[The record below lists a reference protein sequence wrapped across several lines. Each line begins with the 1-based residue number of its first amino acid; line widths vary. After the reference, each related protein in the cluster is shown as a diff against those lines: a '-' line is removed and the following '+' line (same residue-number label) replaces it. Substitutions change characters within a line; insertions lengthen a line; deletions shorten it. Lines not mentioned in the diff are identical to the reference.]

1 MTRKIT
7 VTERQILLKTARQ
20 AIEMTLRGEE
30 LPPINREE
38 LPPELLEPGA
48 CFVTLIKAGQL
59 RGCVGSIEAAQALI
73 QDVRD
78 RAVGAAFGDPRF
90 PSLTAPELENLEIE
104 ISTLTKP
111 EPLFYDT
118 QEDLVRKLRVGVD
131 GVILKGQFRRATFLP
146 QVWEKL
152 QDPELFLS
160 RLCQKM
166 GLAPDAWRYNKLEV
180 DIYQVEKFSER
191 EILRGE

>member
-7 VTERQILLKTARQ
+7 AAERKILLKTARQ

-48 CFVTLIKAGQL
+48 CFVTLTKAGQL
-59 RGCVGSIEAAQALI
+59 RGCVGSIEATQSLI

-90 PSLTAPELENLEIE
+90 PSLTAPELETLEIE

-111 EPLFYDT
+111 EPLFYESP
-118 QEDLVRKLRVGVD
+118 EDLVRKLRVGVD
-131 GVILKGQFRRATFLP
+131 GVILKGQLRRATFLP

-152 QDPELFLS
+152 PDPELFLS

-166 GLAPDAWRYNKLEV
+166 GLAPDAWRYSKLEV
-180 DIYQVEKFSER
+180 DIYQVEKIAER
-191 EILRGE
+191 DP

>member
-7 VTERQILLKTARQ
+7 ATERQILLKTARQ
-20 AIEMTLRGEE
+20 AIEMTLRGEG

-48 CFVTLIKAGQL
+48 CFVTLTKAGQL
-59 RGCVGSIEAAQALI
+59 RGCVGSIEAVQALI

-111 EPLFYDT
+111 DELIYETPEELI
-118 QEDLVRKLRVGVD
+118 RKLRVGVD
-131 GVILKGQFRRATFLP
+131 GVILKGQFQRATFLP

-152 QDPELFLS
+152 PDPELFLS

-191 EILRGE
+191 DP